1 MSPKRPQ
8 ETPTLFA
15 AAGLDHE
22 APHPLPDRLRP
33 RALSEVVGQ
42 DHILG
47 PDGAL
52 TRMLET
58 RTLGSL
64 VFWGPPGT
72 GKTTVARLLADAT
85 DLHFEQISA
94 VFSGVADLKKAFEA
108 ARARREMGKGTLLF
122 VDEVH
127 RFNRA
132 QQDSF
137 LPVMEDGTV
146 VMVGATTENPS
157 FELNAALLSRARVLV
172 FRSLDAAAIEKLFA
186 HAEEVEG
193 RKLPLDEEARAV
205 LVRMA
210 DGDGRASLT
219 LVEEVWRAARK
230 DEIFDA
236 AQLQEILQRRAP
248 IYDKSADGHYNLIS
262 ALHKSVRG
270 SDPDAALYYL
280 ARMLDAGEDP
290 LFLARRVVR
299 MAVEDIGLAD
309 PQALVIANA
318 AKDAFD
324 FLGHPEGELA
334 IAQAVVYLATAPKSN
349 AVYTAFGKA
358 MQVAKQAGLAAAAET
373 HPQLAD
379 QADEVGR
386 LRRILR
392 IRPRHARRLLRPG
405 LFPGSPGPPDL
416 LRPARAGVRAGDP
429 QAAGL
434 LGEVAEGAGWEVGSA
449 SLRRRLR
456 LRVKNDT

>member
-1 MSPKRPQ
+1 MADRKRTATQ
-8 ETPTLFA
+8 SLFA
-15 AAGLDHE
+15 AAGLEQD
-22 APHPLPDRLRP
+22 APRPLPDRLRP

-85 DLHFEQISA
+85 ELHFEQISA
-94 VFSGVADLKKAFEA
+94 VFSGVADLKKVFDA
-108 ARARREMGKGTLLF
+108 ARARRETGKGTLLF

-127 RFNRA
+127 RFNKA

-146 VMVGATTENPS
+146 VLVGATTENPS

-172 FRSLDAAAIEKLFA
+172 FHSLDAAAIGKLFA
-186 HAEEVEG
+186 HAERIEG
-193 RKLPLDEEARAV
+193 RPLPLDAEARAA

-210 DGDGRASLT
+210 DGDGRAALT
-219 LVEEVWRAARK
+219 LAEEVWRSARAG
-230 DEIFDA
+230 ETFDA
-236 AQLQEILQRRAP
+236 AQLQDILQRRAP

-262 ALHKSVRG
+262 ALHKAVRG

-299 MAVEDIGLAD
+299 MAVEDIGMAD

-318 AKDAFD
+318 AKDAYD
-324 FLGHPEGELA
+324 FLGSPEGELA
-334 IAQAVVYLATAPKSN
+334 IAQAVIYVATAPKSN
-349 AVYTAFGKA
+349 AAYKAFGAAKR
-358 MQVAKQAGLAAAAET
+358 VAKEAGSLLPPKHILKAPTKLMQAEGYGSGYRYDHDTPDGFSGQDYFPDAL
-373 HPQLAD
+373 
-379 QADEVGR
+379 GR
-386 LRRILR
+386 QTFYDPPDRGFEREIRKRLDYWAKLRRDR
-392 IRPRHARRLLRPG
+392 AR
-405 LFPGSPGPPDL
+405 
-416 LRPARAGVRAGDP
+416 
-429 QAAGL
+429 
-434 LGEVAEGAGWEVGSA
+434 
-449 SLRRRLR
+449 
-456 LRVKNDT
+456 DT